1 MLTLDNN
8 KNWVISYWVTCTL
21 YYTEYHSGCINFL
34 QIEVAMSKSAQDKIR
49 RQKKEEKE
57 HNHKEHQE
65 VKDLEGKEENPWE
78 RLKLNVPEKMTT
90 ESED

>member
-1 MLTLDNN
+1 
-8 KNWVISYWVTCTL
+8 
-21 YYTEYHSGCINFL
+21 
-34 QIEVAMSKSAQDKIR
+34 MSKSAQDKIR
-49 RQKKEEKE
+49 QKKKEEKE